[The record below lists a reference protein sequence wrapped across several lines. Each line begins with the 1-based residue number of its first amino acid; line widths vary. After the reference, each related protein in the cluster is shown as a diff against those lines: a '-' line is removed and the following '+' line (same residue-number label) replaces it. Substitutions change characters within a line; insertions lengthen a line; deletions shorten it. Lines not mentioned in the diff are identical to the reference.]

1 MRNIW
6 TYRNNQMHALRV
18 GLRDGSFRRV
28 AKAVMSGEVRM
39 AELQK
44 SAGAEFH
51 AEDDMGTTADALAC
65 CLTQLAQESE
75 EAGLSET
82 ADLIRAA
89 ALEEVRLSGARRH

>member
-1 MRNIW
+1 
-6 TYRNNQMHALRV
+6 
-18 GLRDGSFRRV
+18 
-28 AKAVMSGEVRM
+28 M
-39 AELQK
+39 AEIQK
-44 SAGAEFH
+44 YVAAGSH

-89 ALEEVRLSGARRH
+89 ALSALEEVRVSGARRH